1 MAIKVIGKDIYVDQ
15 YDCGV
20 DVKFNVKNTNNG
32 TPYDLTDYSAQFI
45 VKLKKDDD
53 DSQAIE
59 DLVLFGGDDG
69 IITVSIDKY
78 LSDNPVGA
86 YYYAI
91 RLFKNGVFVNTII
104 QGKFNIVNN
113 TFENG
118 VE

>member
-1 MAIKVIGKDIYVDQ
+1 MAIKVIGKDVYVDQ

-20 DVKFNVKNTNNG
+20 DVKFNVKNPDG
-32 TPYDLTDYSAQFI
+32 TPYDLSGYAAQFI

-53 DSQAIE
+53 DSQAVENITLS
-59 DLVLFGGDDG
+59 DFTDG
-69 IITVSIDKY
+69 VIVVPIHND
-78 LSDNPVGA
+78 LSDNPVA
-86 YYYAI
+86 QYYYAI
-91 RLFKNGVFVNTII
+91 RLYKDGDFVNTII

>member
-15 YDCGV
+15 FDCGV
-20 DVKFNVKNTNNG
+20 DVKFNVKKTDG

-53 DSQAIE
+53 DSQAVESVMLSDFADNVIA
-59 DLVLFGGDDG
+59 VP
-69 IITVSIDKY
+69 IDKY
-78 LSDNPVGA
+78 LSENPVGS
-86 YYYAI
+86 YYYGI
-91 RLFKNGVFVNTII
+91 RLFKNGNFVNTII
-104 QGKFNIVNN
+104 QAKFNIMNN